1 MSITT
6 KRGDGGETSLPG
18 GRRVSKSD
26 LRVECYGTIDELI
39 SQLGFARSLCTDAEM
54 AALIKTIQ
62 RDLFKIAAAAGTPP
76 DAHEPAP
83 KISTQMVD
91 ELEQHVHRIEN
102 TPGILADWSIPG
114 DVADAAAMDVARTVC
129 RRSERLVV
137 QLAESGEL
145 DDTNVVA
152 YLNRLSDLLWLIGR
166 WIEIKAGADTS
177 LRPKDQHGKPWSR
190 AW

>member
-39 SQLGFARSLCTDAEM
+39 SQLGFARSLCTDADM
-54 AALIKTIQ
+54 AVLIKTIQ
-62 RDLFKIAAAAGTPP
+62 QDLFKIAAAAGTPA
-76 DAHEPAP
+76 DAPEPAP
-83 KISTQMVD
+83 KIATQMVD
-91 ELEQHVHRIEN
+91 ELGQHAHRIEN
-102 TPGILADWSIPG
+102 TPGILGDWSIPG
-114 DVADAAAMDVARTVC
+114 DVADAAAVDVARTVC

-145 DDTNVVA
+145 TDSNVVA

-166 WIEIKAGADTS
+166 WIEAKAGADTS
-177 LRPKDQHGKPWSR
+177 LRPKDQPGKPWSR